1 MANTSFLYS
10 KYKIGTHQIQGE
22 GDRELWYLRVNG
34 KAGRAFLWK
43 G

>member
-1 MANTSFLYS
+1 MADTSFLYS
-10 KYKIGTHQIQGE
+10 KYRIGTYQIQGE
-22 GDRELWYLRVNG
+22 GESKLRYLRVNG